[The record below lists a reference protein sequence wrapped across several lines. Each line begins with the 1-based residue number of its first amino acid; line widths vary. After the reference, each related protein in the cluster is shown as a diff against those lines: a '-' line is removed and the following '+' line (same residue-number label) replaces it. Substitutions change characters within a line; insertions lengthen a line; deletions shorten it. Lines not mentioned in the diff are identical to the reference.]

1 MSILIDRSTRVLVQ
15 GITGR
20 DGSFHARSMK
30 AYGTKVVGGV
40 TPGKG
45 GQFVDDMP
53 VFNTVAEGRAATGAN
68 ATCIFVPAPFAATAI
83 LEAANAGIEFIVA
96 ITEGVPVLDMSR
108 IWKELEGRPVRLLGA
123 NCPGLI
129 TPGQSKIG
137 IMPGH
142 ITTPGP
148 VGLVSRSGT
157 LTYEVV
163 WALTE
168 NHLGQTTCVGIGGDP
183 INGTSFLDVLQMFEA
198 DAATE
203 AVVMIGE
210 IGGNDEEV
218 AAEFIRTRM
227 TKPVVGFIAGQ
238 TAPPGRRM
246 GHAGAIVTGNSGTAE
261 SKIAAF
267 KRAGVPVAR
276 ITSEIPALIRQAL
289 AKRKPARPPVTR
301 KSEDGAKRTGKA
313 SSAKTT
319 SGKSAKAASV
329 KTKATAN
336 KATAAPSGKTAP
348 KSASSGQTTQKP
360 ATSAKRATSSARP
373 PAHGKSQA
381 GRTSGRPAAK
391 AATTAGAS
399 RNASER
405 SDAARRASKSQAG
418 TRTET
423 TRTGSQNASRTT
435 VGGTMAKTAAPKKK
449 AAKKAAKKSTA
460 KKAAKKT
467 TKKATKKKVAKKA
480 PAKKATKKAT
490 KKRVAK
496 KATKKRVAKKATKK
510 RVAKKAPAKKA
521 GKKKTAR
528 KATRKAAKK

>member
-30 AYGTKVVGGV
+30 AYGTQVVGGV

-53 VFNTVAEGRAATGAN
+53 VFNSVAEGRAATGAN
-68 ATCIFVPAPFAATAI
+68 ATCIFVPAPFAAKAI
-83 LEAANAGIEFIVA
+83 LEAADAGIEFIVA
-96 ITEGVPVLDMSR
+96 ITEGVPVLDMSKV
-108 IWKELEGRPVRLLGA
+108 WKALQDKPKTRLLGA

-148 VGLVSRSGT
+148 IGLVSRSGT

-168 NHLGQTTCVGIGGDP
+168 AGLGQTTCVGIGGDP
-183 INGTSFLDVLQMFEA
+183 INGTNFLDVLRMFEA
-198 DAATE
+198 DPATK

-218 AAEFIRTRM
+218 AAEFIRTQM

-261 SKIAAF
+261 SKIEAF
-267 KRAGVPVAR
+267 RRAGVPVAR
-276 ITSEIPALIRQAL
+276 ITSEIPGLIRQVM
-289 AKRKPARPPVTR
+289 AKRGAAKPAPKKATPASKTL
-301 KSEDGAKRTGKA
+301 EDGAKRRAKA
-313 SSAKTT
+313 SSVKTKPT
-319 SGKSAKAASV
+319 PAAKAASA

-336 KATAAPSGKTAP
+336 KAKTAPSGKTAP
-348 KSASSGQTTQKP
+348 KAASSVKTTQKS
-360 ATSAKRATSSARP
+360 AVSAKRASSTRP
-373 PAHGKSQA
+373 AAHGKAQP
-381 GRTSGRPAAK
+381 GRPAGSAAVKTAK
-391 AATTAGAS
+391 ASGGS
-399 RNASER
+399 RVTSER
-405 SDAARRASKSQAG
+405 SGGTRRASSSQAG

-423 TRTGSQNASRTT
+423 TAPKTQKASRTT
-435 VGGTMAKTAAPKKK
+435 VGGRMAKTAAPKK

-460 KKAAKKT
+460 KKAAKKA
-467 TKKATKKKVAKKA
+467 TKKATKKVAKKATKKTAKKATKKAVKKVAKKA
-480 PAKKATKKAT
+480 PAKKAA
-490 KKRVAK
+490 KKRTAK
-496 KATKKRVAKKATKK
+496 
-510 RVAKKAPAKKA
+510 
-521 GKKKTAR
+521 
-528 KATRKAAKK
+528 KAAKKAAKK